1 MNMKKKIVIVD
12 GNSLLFR
19 AYYATAYGDPNA
31 IMRTSYGVPTNAVFA
46 FSNMFSKILKD
57 MSLGDSIF
65 VGFDADGHTF
75 RKDQYDDYKAN
86 RKPAPENLIPQFKIA
101 REYLDALNIKWY
113 EQHGIEADDI
123 CGTIA
128 KLASKDDYQVTIY
141 TSDHDY
147 LQLIDKNTTVYLLKT
162 GLSNM
167 EPFDEAHLMDV
178 YDLRP
183 SEIVDFKGLVG
194 DSSDNY
200 PGVPGIGEKTAVKL
214 IKQYGTVP
222 AILDAAPTIKGKLGE
237 KLVNGRQMAEMSY
250 DLAKIRT
257 DEELPFGLSDC
268 IYQGYLFDSANTFA
282 KKYELRQMMNRL
294 PNDLKKGADDS
305 SFKFSIVKKTPADL
319 LTKEKIFL
327 SLNLDFDS
335 YHDDRPLGLS
345 LSDGEETI
353 YLEIDD
359 ALKDEELI
367 SYLEN
372 ESFKKAVYDG
382 KASIYSLSKLGI
394 ALKGV
399 EDDILLAGYLL
410 DSSVAS
416 SPSEIY
422 RSLGLD
428 IDGTEETLLFA
439 EDGNK
444 EKTSKMAYF
453 GMISL
458 EKIHQSLIDNDAMP
472 LYRSIEV
479 PLMKV
484 LSKMEKE
491 GFPLKVDELKE
502 IGQAF
507 IDKKN
512 SLEKE
517 IYAMA
522 GELFNINS
530 PKQIA
535 NILYDKLGLKANKNR
550 GTSLAELTS
559 IENEHPIVSK
569 ILEYRKYA
577 KLVGTYIDG
586 LVVHVKEDGKIHSYF
601 NQAQTSTGRL
611 SSSSPNLQ
619 NISARDEEGKLIR
632 KAFHYDDENISLLSF
647 DYSQIELRVLAS
659 LSGSSDYIELFKSG
673 EDVHASTAAK
683 IFGTNDVT
691 SEMRRKA
698 KAVNFAI
705 IYGSTVYGLSE
716 QIGTTPQEA
725 GRIIRNF
732 YSSYPEVG
740 EYLNEIVRTCER
752 QGYVTTMFGRRRYFR
767 DINDPVFSKREAAR
781 RAALNAPIQGSAADL
796 IKVAMIKVDEFLS
809 KNKYKTKMVLQIH
822 DELIF
827 AVPNEELGIMKN
839 ELKNIMENA
848 VPLPVPLKVS
858 LGEGKTWYDSKD

>member
-1 MNMKKKIVIVD
+1 MKKKIVIID

-19 AYYATAYGDPNA
+19 AYYATAYGDPTA

-86 RKPAPENLIPQFKIA
+86 RKPAPEELIPQFKIA

-113 EQHGIEADDI
+113 EQRGIEADDI

-128 KLASKDDYQVTIY
+128 KKASNEGYEVTIY

-167 EPFDEAHLMDV
+167 EPFDENHLMET
-178 YDLRP
+178 LGLTP
-183 SEIVDFKGLVG
+183 SEVVDFKGLVG

-200 PGVPGIGEKTAVKL
+200 PGVPGIGEKTALKL
-214 IKQYGTVP
+214 IKEYGTVP
-222 AILDAAPTIKGKLGE
+222 AILEAAPNIKGKLGE
-237 KLVNGRQMAEMSY
+237 KLINGRQSAEMSY
-250 DLAKIRT
+250 DLARIRT

-268 IYQGYLFDSANTFA
+268 IYKGYSFDSANEFA

-294 PNDLKKGADDS
+294 PNDLKKGSSDS
-305 SFKFSIVKKTPADL
+305 SFAFKVV
-319 LTKEKIFL
+319 EKIPSDIL
-327 SLNLDFDS
+327 SKRKIGLALNTDFDS
-335 YHDDRPLGLS
+335 YHDDKPIGLAI
-345 LSDGEETI
+345 SDGEQTVYMAIEDI
-353 YLEIDD
+353 
-359 ALKDEELI
+359 LKDKELI
-367 SYLEN
+367 DCLANEN
-372 ESFKKAVYDG
+372 VKKVVYDG
-382 KASIYSLSKLGI
+382 KATLYSLYRMGLRVYGI
-394 ALKGV
+394 

-410 DSSVAS
+410 DSSVNS

-428 IDGTEETLLFA
+428 IDGSEDTLLFSN
-439 EDGNK
+439 DNNL
-444 EKTSKMAYF
+444 EKTAKMAYF
-453 GMISL
+453 AMSSL
-458 EKIHQSLIDNDAMP
+458 EKIHQSLSDNDAMP

-484 LSKMEKE
+484 LAKMEQE
-491 GFPLKVDELKE
+491 GFPLKINELKE

-507 IDKKN
+507 IDKRN
-512 SLEKE
+512 ALEKE
-517 IYAMA
+517 ICEMA
-522 GELFNINS
+522 GEVFNVNS

-535 NILYDKLGLKANKNR
+535 VILYDKLGLKCNKNR
-550 GTSLAELTS
+550 GTSVAELAAIAS
-559 IENEHPIVSK
+559 EHPIVNK
-569 ILEYRKYA
+569 VLEYRKYA
-577 KLVGTYIDG
+577 KLVSTYIDG
-586 LVVHVKEDGKIHSYF
+586 LVVHVKDDGKIHSYF

-619 NISARDEEGKLIR
+619 NISARDEEGRLIR

-659 LSGSSDYIELFKSG
+659 LSGCADYIELFKSG
-673 EDVHASTAAK
+673 EDVHASTASK
-683 IFGTNDVT
+683 IFGTKEVT

-705 IYGSTVYGLSE
+705 IYGSTIYGLSE

-732 YSSYPEVG
+732 YASYPEVG
-740 EYLNEIVRTCER
+740 EFLNGIVKTCER

-767 DINDPVFSKREAAR
+767 DINDPNFSKREAAR

-796 IKVAMIKVDEFLS
+796 IKVAMIKVDEFLT

-827 AVPNEELGIMKN
+827 AVPNDELALMEK
-839 ELKNIMENA
+839 ELKKIMENA
-848 VPLPVPLKVS
+848 VPMPVPLKVS
-858 LGEGKTWYDSKD
+858 LGEGKTWYDAKD